1 MCSSWVGSVFLT
13 DLNSEMVFSVFAI
26 FFMTVAGAPADL
38 LGLIEGLADLSAATL
53 SYCTGWLSNR
63 SGKRKVLV
71 LIDYG
76 FSTLAR
82 LIVPIRVR
90 VCGPHGKPSVQ
101 TLNVIWSVPPFF
113 HWFISVSNFCY
124 CAPTGWTFQPE
135 ILGCFMRY
143 LTWHA
148 AWPSRR

>member
-1 MCSSWVGSVFLT
+1 
-13 DLNSEMVFSVFAI
+13 
-26 FFMTVAGAPADL
+26 MTVAGAPADL

-82 LIVPIRVR
+82 LIVAYPRESLR
-90 VCGPHGKPSVQ
+90 AAWQTSVQ

-124 CAPTGWTFQPE
+124 CAPTGRTFQPE

>member
-1 MCSSWVGSVFLT
+1 
-13 DLNSEMVFSVFAI
+13 
-26 FFMTVAGAPADL
+26 MTVAGAPADL

-82 LIVPIRVR
+82 LIVAYPRESLR
-90 VCGPHGKPSVQ
+90 AAWQ
-101 TLNVIWSVPPFF
+101 TLSPDFK
-113 HWFISVSNFCY
+113 
-124 CAPTGWTFQPE
+124 
-135 ILGCFMRY
+135 RY
-143 LTWHA
+143 LVCASIFSLVYFSFKFLLLRAHRVDFSA
-148 AWPSRR
+148 